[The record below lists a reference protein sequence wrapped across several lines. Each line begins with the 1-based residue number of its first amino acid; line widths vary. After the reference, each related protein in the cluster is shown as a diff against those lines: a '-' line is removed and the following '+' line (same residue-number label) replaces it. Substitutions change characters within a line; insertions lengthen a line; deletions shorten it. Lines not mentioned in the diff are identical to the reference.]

1 MSKIRLSKSIIGD
14 KEKQLVQQVLDEEY
28 LGMGSYV
35 QKFEQQLSDY
45 FKNQVVVVNS
55 GTAALHLAL
64 LAIGIRPGDEV
75 LVPSLTYVAS
85 YQAISATGAIPVSCD
100 ILLDSGHIDL
110 LDAEQKITPNTKA
123 IMPVHYAGNPI
134 DVAALQSFSN
144 NYTLRVIEDA
154 AHAFGSTYNDGKKVG
169 AIGDIICFSF
179 DGIKNITSGEG
190 GAIVTSDDAV
200 LQFVQDARLLGVHK
214 DSDAR
219 YQGQRSWEFDVHHQ
233 GFRYHMSNIFA
244 GIGLAQLDRFE
255 SEFKPKRQ
263 ALAKKY
269 IELLGDLNGVACF
282 DMNVEQVV
290 PHIFPIKV
298 MEDRDGLRQYLM
310 DHGVEVGVHYFP
322 NHRLSFY
329 KKQGEFLPNTDILYE
344 QLLTLPL
351 HPEITAED
359 QLNIVNVMGEFLG

>member
-1 MSKIRLSKSIIGD
+1 
-14 KEKQLVQQVLDEEY
+14 
-28 LGMGSYV
+28 MGNYV
-35 QKFEQQLSDY
+35 QKFENNLSLY
-45 FKNQVVVVNS
+45 LNNKVSVVNS

-64 LAIGIRPGDEV
+64 LAIGVGQGDEV

-85 YQAISATGAIPVSCD
+85 YQAISATGATPVSCD
-100 ILLDSGHIDL
+100 VLIDSGHINIE
-110 LDAEQKITPNTKA
+110 DAEKKVNSNTKA
-123 IMPVHYAGNPI
+123 IMPVHYAGNPV
-134 DVAALQSFSN
+134 DYGQLKNFAN
-144 NYTLRVIEDA
+144 KYNLRVIEDA
-154 AHAFGSTYNDGKKVG
+154 AHAFGSLHQNGKKVG
-169 AIGDIICFSF
+169 EFGDIICFSF

-190 GAIVTSDDAV
+190 GAVVTSDDAV

-298 MEDRDGLRQYLM
+298 REDRDGLRQYLM
-310 DHGVEVGVHYFP
+310 DYGVAVGVHYFP

-329 KKQGEFLPNTDILYE
+329 KKQCDFLPNTDILYD

-359 QLNIVNVMGEFLG
+359 QFNIVQIMVGFVG